1 MALSYTEHQLKQAL
15 GFLSLHKN
23 PDLLKLL
30 SFDCPNSDIGD
41 LFHVSNKAIKINH
54 MEVLFW
60 AK

>member
-41 LFHVSNKAIKINH
+41 
-54 MEVLFW
+54 
-60 AK
+60 